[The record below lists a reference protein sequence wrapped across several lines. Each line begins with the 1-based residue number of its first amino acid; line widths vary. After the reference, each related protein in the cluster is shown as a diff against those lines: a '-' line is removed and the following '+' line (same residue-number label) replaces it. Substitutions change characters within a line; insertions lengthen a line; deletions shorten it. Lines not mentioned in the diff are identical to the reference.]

1 MTGRTSRLGYA
12 AAAALTAL
20 LLVAPATAAELERF
34 FGTYVGVAE
43 VKDLEGGQTYR
54 RDMDVV
60 IEPYQR
66 TGFRIRWINVTLVD
80 GRRDVEGV
88 KRRVQEVIFKPRG
101 DDGLFVAVPPQDPF
115 READPHEPL
124 RGDAVRWAR
133 IQGDHLHVYSF
144 VVLPSGAYEIQDYD
158 RELTDKGIDIEFRRV
173 VDGELVREITGTTV
187 RAD

>member
-1 MTGRTSRLGYA
+1 MSRLA
-12 AAAALTAL
+12 AIGLAVLTVLGA
-20 LLVAPATAAELERF
+20 VAPAGAAAIERF

-43 VKDLEGGQTYR
+43 VHDLESDTTYR
-54 RDMDVV
+54 RDMDIV
-60 IEPYQR
+60 IEPYQQ

-88 KRRVQEVIFKPRG
+88 ERRVQEVIFKRSG
-101 DDGLFVAVPPQDPF
+101 NEGLYVAVPPPNPF

-133 IQGDHLHVYSF
+133 VDGDRLHVYSF
-144 VVLPSGAYEIQDYD
+144 VVLPDGAYEIQDYL
-158 RELTDKGIDIEFRRV
+158 RTLTNKGIDITFRRV
-173 VDGELVREITGTTV
+173 VDGELVREINGTTV

>member
-1 MTGRTSRLGYA
+1 MMRPVTLALA
-12 AAAALTAL
+12 ALAFLALTA
-20 LLVAPATAAELERF
+20 PSGAAELERF

-43 VKDLEGGQTYR
+43 VHDLEGDRTYR

-60 IEPYQR
+60 IEPYQKA
-66 TGFRIRWINVTLVD
+66 GFRILWINVTLVD

-88 KRRVQEVIFKPRG
+88 KRRVQEVVFERSGKQ
-101 DDGLFVAVPPQDPF
+101 GLFVSVPPQDPF

-133 IQGDHLHVYSF
+133 IDGDHLHVYSF
-144 VVLPSGAYEIQDYD
+144 VVLPDGAYEIQDYD
-158 RELTDKGIDIEFRRV
+158 RVLTDKGIDIVFRRV
-173 VDGELVREITGTTV
+173 VDGELVREIAGTTV